1 MKLAKIILTRM
12 RAKLRGFVCPMDEV
26 CHSVPAHS
34 SVFDLGCG
42 TGAMLLDLIK
52 MRGVKSVGG
61 CEISEFLLDS
71 ARQSVSLE
79 LGTSGKFLQA
89 CSPPPCIV
97 EFDCITLIDVL
108 HHIPRDIQ
116 TSYVQEVAKH
126 MKSGALL
133 VLKDIDASN
142 PLVWFN
148 RLHDAVFAGNG
159 FQEIGYFA
167 AQQLVANAG
176 LRVES
181 TTNIRKFWYPHYF
194 ILARK
199 F

>member
-1 MKLAKIILTRM
+1 MKTKKNPLACL
-12 RAKLRGFVCPMDEV
+12 RAQLRSVVCPMDEV
-26 CHSVPAHS
+26 CLSVPARS

-52 MRGVKSVGG
+52 TRGVKSVGG
-61 CEISEFLLDS
+61 CEISESLLNV
-71 ARQSVSLE
+71 ARQSVSFE
-79 LGTSGKFLQA
+79 LGNFGKFLQA
-89 CSPPPCIV
+89 SSPPSCIAD
-97 EFDCITLIDVL
+97 FDCITLIDVL
-108 HHIPRDIQ
+108 HHIPKDSQ
-116 TSYVQEVAKH
+116 PSYLQHVAKH

-159 FQEIGYFA
+159 FQEIGHAA
-167 AQQLVANAG
+167 AQQLVTESG
-176 LRVES
+176 LDVES
-181 TTNIRKFWYPHYF
+181 TKKIRKLWYPHYF

-199 F
+199 L